1 MFRRVNLSVHGSNIV
16 YTELVE
22 VFAVPIFAQRFTV
35 VTELVEVR
43 LWQGAHGVFV
53 HTELVEV
60 ITAAYFSR
68 ICSQRLSK

>member
-22 VFAVPIFAQRFTV
+22 VFAVPIFAQRFTM

-43 LWQGAHGVFV
+43 LWH
-53 HTELVEV
+53 
-60 ITAAYFSR
+60 
-68 ICSQRLSK
+68 